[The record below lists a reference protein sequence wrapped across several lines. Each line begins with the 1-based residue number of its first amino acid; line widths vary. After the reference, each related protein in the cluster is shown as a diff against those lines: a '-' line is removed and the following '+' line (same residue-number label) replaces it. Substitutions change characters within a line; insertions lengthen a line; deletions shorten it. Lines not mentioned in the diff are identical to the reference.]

1 MEITLEQGLAAVV
14 RYIQDHAEEG
24 TKLYFDELP
33 EDFYVP
39 SVYFQIPF
47 TSGRKATLRTYCT
60 AITLNCWFMEAQDW
74 DAYAKAAEM
83 RDSIMLDNCV
93 VPLYDVEGN
102 RTGRGIRTGFPDT
115 RKIADGTVQ
124 LSLSFDI
131 YFRPEEEH
139 QKMQKLYIAWKD
151 VKQNFNG
158 QEVG

>member
-14 RYIQDHAEEG
+14 RYIQDHSEEG

-102 RTGRGIRTGFPDT
+102 QTGRGIRTGVPDT

-131 YFRPEEEH
+131 YFHPEEEH

-151 VKQNFNG
+151 VKEKFKG

>member
-1 MEITLEQGLAAVV
+1 
-14 RYIQDHAEEG
+14 
-24 TKLYFDELP
+24 
-33 EDFYVP
+33 
-39 SVYFQIPF
+39 
-47 TSGRKATLRTYCT
+47 
-60 AITLNCWFMEAQDW
+60 MEAQDW

>member
-60 AITLNCWFMEAQDW
+60 TINLNCWFMESQDW

-83 RDSIMLDNCV
+83 RDLIMLYNCI
-93 VPLYDVEGN
+93 VPLYDLDGN
-102 RTGRGIRTGFPDT
+102 RTGKGIRTGIPDT
-115 RKIADGTVQ
+115 RKIDDGTVQ

-151 VKQNFNG
+151 VKEDFKG

>member
-60 AITLNCWFMEAQDW
+60 TINLNCWFMESQDW

-83 RDSIMLDNCV
+83 RDLIMLNNCI
-93 VPLYDVEGN
+93 VPLYDLDGN
-102 RTGRGIRTGFPDT
+102 RTGKGIRTGVPDT
-115 RKIADGTVQ
+115 RKIDDGTVQ

-131 YFRPEEEH
+131 YFCPEEEH

-151 VKQNFNG
+151 VKEDFKG

>member
-39 SVYFQIPF
+39 SVYFQIPLA
-47 TSGRKATLRTYCT
+47 SGRKVTLRTYCT

-74 DAYAKAAEM
+74 DAYAKAADM
-83 RDSIMLDNCV
+83 RDLIMLNNCI
-93 VPLYDVEGN
+93 VPLYDLDGN
-102 RTGRGIRTGFPDT
+102 RTGKGIRTGVPDT
-115 RKIADGTVQ
+115 RKIDDGTVQ

-151 VKQNFNG
+151 VKEDFKG

>member
-14 RYIQDHAEEG
+14 RYIQGHTEEG
-24 TKLYFDELP
+24 TKLYFEEIP

-39 SVYFQIPF
+39 SVYFQVPF

-60 AITLNCWFMEAQDW
+60 AITLNCWFMGVKDW
-74 DAYAKAAEM
+74 DAYAKAADM
-83 RDSIMLDNCV
+83 RDRIMLDNCI

-102 RTGRGIRTGFPDT
+102 PTGKGIRTGFPDT
-115 RKIADGTVQ
+115 RKIDEGIAQ

-139 QKMQKLYIAWKD
+139 TKMQKLYIAWEG
-151 VKQNFNG
+151 VKEKYKG
-158 QEVG
+158 

>member
-47 TSGRKATLRTYCT
+47 TSGRKSTLRTYCT
-60 AITLNCWFMEAQDW
+60 TITLNCWFMEAQDW
-74 DAYAKAAEM
+74 DAYAKAADM
-83 RDSIMLDNCV
+83 RDLMMLNNCI
-93 VPLYDVEGN
+93 VPLYDLDGN
-102 RTGRGIRTGFPDT
+102 RTGKGIRTGVPDT
-115 RKIADGTVQ
+115 RKIDDGTVQ

-151 VKQNFNG
+151 VKEDFKG